1 MNEQR
6 TDLHIL
12 AIREA
17 RGMSQA
23 QLAEATGLT
32 QSSISR
38 IERGGRELTLSNM
51 RSIARALNCSVGE
64 LLGEGR
70 PRRRTRR
77 TGAPS

>member
-1 MNEQR
+1 MTKSSAE
-6 TDLHIL
+6 LHIQRL
-12 AIREA
+12 REA
-17 RGMSQA
+17 RGVTQA

-51 RSIARALNCSVGE
+51 RSIAQALNCSVGE
-64 LLGEGR
+64 LLGESR
-70 PRRRTRR
+70 PRRRQRR

>member
-1 MNEQR
+1 MTESSAE
-6 TDLHIL
+6 LHIL
-12 AIREA
+12 RIRES

-51 RSIARALNCSVGE
+51 RSIARALNCSVGD
-64 LLGEGR
+64 LLGESR
-70 PRRRTRR
+70 PRRRQRR

>member
-1 MNEQR
+1 MNEHR
-6 TDLHIL
+6 AGLNIL

-17 RGMSQA
+17 RGMSQTK
-23 QLAEATGLT
+23 LAEATGLT

-38 IERGGRELTLSNM
+38 IERGGRDLTLSNM
-51 RSIARALNCSVGE
+51 RSIANALNCSVGE
-64 LLGEGR
+64 LLGESR